1 MSLDYRQAPSQG
13 DMPEDV
19 RLQFEREQR
28 VERIRRHVARCS
40 ASGCSEH
47 YRTGLFTL
55 DTFTTS
61 PAVTAAKEWLT
72 GLGERPSLI
81 LTGPVGCGKSHI
93 AEAAIAVS
101 LGNVS
106 ARFITGPDLVRS
118 IQSAFKS
125 ADESEADAVIEFTAA
140 PRLAIDDIDK
150 VTPSPFVLR
159 SLWSIVDA
167 RVRHERP
174 TIYTANSDMRGL
186 YKRLAVPG
194 YETDAQAI
202 VDRIIGSCVQIVMTG
217 KSHRSSI

>member
-1 MSLDYRQAPSQG
+1 MSLDYRQVPSQG
-13 DMPEDV
+13 DMPENV
-19 RLQFEREQR
+19 RLQFEEETRDNNARRLQLRCR
-28 VERIRRHVARCS
+28 V
-40 ASGCSEH
+40 SGVSH
-47 YRTGLFTL
+47 TYLGKMLTL
-55 DTFTTS
+55 DTYPSS
-61 PAVTAAKEWLT
+61 PAVVAAREWLA

-93 AEAAIAVS
+93 AEAAITVA
-101 LGNVS
+101 LGNVP

-125 ADESEADAVIEFTAA
+125 DSESEADAVIEFTDA

-194 YETDAQAI
+194 YATDAQAI
-202 VDRIIGSCVQIVMTG
+202 VDRLIGSCVQVVMTG